1 MTGFSRCWEGDSET
15 FKFYSVSDCPWKIR
29 RMAST
34 KPKNS
39 TNWERSDQP
48 KRWGKRSEATT
59 STVSLMKPEGIH
71 QMLGVWNK
79 KRVGQSPTYF
89 CFWSGKERVKRAR
102 LILILRYVSLT
113 AHFGL
118 VRHATNPI
126 GMSFHK
132 FSKVVFGAFYLQNAL
147 FFSTFFTLFW
157 KKGIIRVT
165 KKPT

>member
-1 MTGFSRCWEGDSET
+1 MIVREKIVEWKARSRKIAQTGSEATSRGN
-15 FKFYSVSDCPWKIR
+15 R
-29 RMAST
+29 A
-34 KPKNS
+34 
-39 TNWERSDQP
+39 
-48 KRWGKRSEATT
+48 RSEATT
-59 STVSLMKPEGIH
+59 STISLMKPVGIH
-71 QMLGVWNK
+71 QMWGCEI

-118 VRHATNPI
+118 VRHATNLI